1 MRDGETLM
9 PGAAAVTAAR
19 IGEPGRCRPF
29 TCEAFTVTAAPDIP
43 VEVPAR
49 LGETRATR
57 YITPL
62 REGGSLPGL
71 VEAEDLGTWV
81 VKFRGAGQ
89 GPGALVSEVVA
100 GELGRAIGL
109 PVPDLSLI
117 EIPPELGRAEPDPE
131 VKELIEASSGLN
143 LAMDFLPGALPFT
156 APERGRPAR
165 DGPDDPLWA
174 AEVVFFDALV
184 TNIDRTPRNPNL
196 LVWHERTWLI
206 DHGAAFFRQHGPRPL
221 ADTAFTPTPELAD
234 HVLIPATTAPALE
247 AAAARLAP
255 AARAAVPAVVH
266 LVPDE
271 WLGDDPETR
280 REDFRSFLESR
291 LGGPDRLVAEL
302 SGYLDRSP
310 AGATGRRRP
319 ATP

>member
-19 IGEPGRCRPF
+19 VGEPGRCRPF
-29 TCEAFTVTAAPDIP
+29 TCEAFTVTTAPDIP

-89 GPGALVSEVVA
+89 GPGALVAEVLA

-109 PVPDLSLI
+109 PVPELALI
-117 EIPPELGRAEPDPE
+117 GIPPELGRAEPDPE
-131 VKELIEASSGLN
+131 VKELIEASAGLN

-156 APERGRPAR
+156 VPEPDERPN
-165 DGPDDPLWA
+165 DNDPLSA
-174 AEVVFFDALV
+174 AEVVFFDGLI

-196 LVWHERTWLI
+196 LVWHGRTWLI
-206 DHGAAFFRQHGPRPL
+206 DHGAAFFRQHGRKPL
-221 ADTAFTPTPELAD
+221 ADTAFTPTPALAD
-234 HVLIPATTAPALE
+234 HVLLPVTTDEALE
-247 AAAARLAP
+247 AAAVRLAP
-255 AARAAVPAVVH
+255 LALDAIPAVVH

-280 REDFRSFLESR
+280 REDFRRFLESR
-291 LGGPDRLVAEL
+291 LEDPGHLVAEL
-302 SGYLDRSP
+302 SGYLGGTGGGPGREGTSDR
-310 AGATGRRRP
+310 
-319 ATP
+319 